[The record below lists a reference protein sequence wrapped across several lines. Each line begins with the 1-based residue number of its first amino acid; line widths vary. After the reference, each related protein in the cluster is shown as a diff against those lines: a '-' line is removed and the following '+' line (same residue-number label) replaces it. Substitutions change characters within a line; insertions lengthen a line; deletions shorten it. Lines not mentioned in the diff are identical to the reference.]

1 MSKLMSIDFSQLD
14 AVTGGQQT
22 QAQTQRQVNLAGK
35 EAMFCAAL
43 DQRAERPA
51 GGRGWSAGR
60 QDLANVCWDNLRG
73 NTKPLLK

>member
-1 MSKLMSIDFSQLD
+1 MSKLMTIDFSQLD
-14 AVTGGQQT
+14 TVTGGQTPQ
-22 QAQTQRQVNLAGK
+22 QTQRQVNLAGK

-43 DQRAERPA
+43 DQRAQRPA
-51 GGRGWSAGR
+51 GGSGWSAGR